1 MAMEPKDSPRSPTA
15 QTVAPESFVALAEAI
30 DEPYLV
36 FDAHQ
41 HVAYANQ
48 AAIWF
53 TGYPAEELHGLHR
66 SALLQESE
74 SDLAQSADDRRGSVI
89 VVVHRDGM
97 LREVACRIVPNGPY
111 TGVLL
116 MPMPGELAHGGSLAR
131 YVRALRTL
139 SECARVVVRAGTE
152 MELLREI
159 CRTLVEV
166 GGYRFS
172 WIGYMESDG
181 LVNPVAQRGFREGFL
196 ASHQVSWLENSPTG
210 HGVIGACIR
219 SRKPAI
225 LRNVLT
231 EDRYRPWWQLAREYG
246 FSAVLGVPLIVENEP
261 IGAIAFYAADSGAFG
276 DEETGLLEEVARD
289 LSFGIA
295 ARRLRKVNRR
305 TLRALERTVTELQ
318 YQKQALDLHA
328 IVCVVGPD
336 GLVEHANRK
345 ACLALGV
352 EPRALEGRDYRSFIA
367 PEAHPPEFLDAL
379 RKCLEA
385 GEVWQG
391 ELAIASPERGVRW
404 METTVVPFL
413 DPAGRIDRFVMLAT
427 DITSLRQ

>member
-1 MAMEPKDSPRSPTA
+1 MTMEPKDSPRPR
-15 QTVAPESFVALAEAI
+15 TVPWAAPESFAALAEAI

-41 HVAYANQ
+41 HVAYANR

-74 SDLAQSADDRRGSVI
+74 SDLAESADARRGSVI

-116 MPMPGELAHGGSLAR
+116 MPMPGETGHDGSLAR

-196 ASHQVSWLENSPTG
+196 ASHQVSWLEN
-210 HGVIGACIR
+210 
-219 SRKPAI
+219 
-225 LRNVLT
+225 
-231 EDRYRPWWQLAREYG
+231 RPPVMAWSVRVSAR
-246 FSAVLGVPLIVENEP
+246 
-261 IGAIAFYAADSGAFG
+261 
-276 DEETGLLEEVARD
+276 
-289 LSFGIA
+289 
-295 ARRLRKVNRR
+295 
-305 TLRALERTVTELQ
+305 
-318 YQKQALDLHA
+318 
-328 IVCVVGPD
+328 
-336 GLVEHANRK
+336 
-345 ACLALGV
+345 
-352 EPRALEGRDYRSFIA
+352 
-367 PEAHPPEFLDAL
+367 
-379 RKCLEA
+379 
-385 GEVWQG
+385 
-391 ELAIASPERGVRW
+391 ASPQYCV
-404 METTVVPFL
+404 TY
-413 DPAGRIDRFVMLAT
+413 
-427 DITSLRQ
+427 